1 MPVTVSGLPEPA
13 EVWHRYP
20 GIILSTHFGVRSI
33 EKGFTS
39 KFNYDLFVDISSIN
53 FDGNDGGKVYYSR
66 NTENNKKYQVPSSNF
81 LNWNLVFFIVS

>member
-1 MPVTVSGLPEPA
+1 MPVTVTGLPEPA

-33 EKGFTS
+33 EKVLNLVMIFLLIFRS
-39 KFNYDLFVDISSIN
+39 KIFY
-53 FDGNDGGKVYYSR
+53 GNDGGKVYYSR
-66 NTENNKKYQVPSSNF
+66 NMENNKKYQVPSSNF